1 MTQQV
6 KGMHMNIMQSPNFNS
21 QQMIRFFKN
30 AIFNSTL

>member
-21 QQMIRFFKN
+21 QQMISFFKN